1 MQFAKAIMLNEP
13 LPTSVKDLYKLR
25 NEMAVEL
32 LNASGS
38 MNKLAIYMHVHA
50 AMHYYLYSYVFYVN
64 IFIFVL

>member
-38 MNKLAIYMHVHA
+38 MNKLAIYA
-50 AMHYYLYSYVFYVN
+50 CACSYALL
-64 IFIFVL
+64 FI

>member
-13 LPTSVKDLYKLR
+13 LPKSVKDLYKLQ

-38 MNKLAIYMHVHA
+38 MNKLAIYA
-50 AMHYYLYSYVFYVN
+50 CACSYALL
-64 IFIFVL
+64 FI